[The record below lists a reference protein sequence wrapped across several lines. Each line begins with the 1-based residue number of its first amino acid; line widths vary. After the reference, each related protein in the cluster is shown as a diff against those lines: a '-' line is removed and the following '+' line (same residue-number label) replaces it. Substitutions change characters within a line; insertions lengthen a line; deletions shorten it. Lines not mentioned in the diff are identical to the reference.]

1 MIGDNN
7 NAIFKYSIIHF
18 SVKCS
23 NERQHEILNSLIQF
37 MLYTYRIHCGLLL
50 IKFA

>member
-18 SVKCS
+18 
-23 NERQHEILNSLIQF
+23 QLNVQ
-37 MLYTYRIHCGLLL
+37 MRDNM
-50 IKFA
+50 KF